1 MTAIITQVAIDNLPS
16 TPGQALAS
24 VAGGIVVAFLLALM
38 VVRLLL
44 VVGDPASGRPA
55 RIVVDLA
62 IVPLLVAAIMLLTWR
77 FLEIQ
82 PIG

>member
-44 VVGDPASGRPA
+44 VVGDPDGGRPA